1 MKKLTL
7 LFSMI
12 ILFAGFAAA
21 QDNGSVEQKLD
32 SLTQDIKA
40 LKKAVSA
47 VKFSGLM
54 FGDYFYN
61 AKANNG
67 ANQDLNG
74 FQFRRIYIT
83 TDYAINETF
92 SSRFR
97 LEADQSL
104 SSNTSGGKLGVMV
117 KDAWLKWGNI
127 FSGSDLIFGLSPTP
141 AFDVSEGAWGH
152 RYLEKTILDLNG
164 VVGSRDLGIDLKGKF
179 DNGGMVKYWLKIGNN
194 SGNAPE
200 TDKYKRFY
208 GLLEF
213 NPSPNLLVTV
223 YGDYAS
229 AANKRD
235 TALAT
240 FVNNSAFVGSFLVNY
255 RQKGS
260 FSIGVEGFI
269 KSQQNNYTTNTHSVA
284 LESQS
289 GNGISIWGFV
299 NLSEKVQ
306 VVARYDGYDPN
317 TANSNSASIS
327 DAKGLLLAG
336 LQFNPSKNTAITP
349 NIEIIHYQAKPSN
362 GGVSQDVIPRV
373 TFFWEF

>member
-7 LFSMI
+7 LFSI
-12 ILFAGFAAA
+12 LLFAVSLVNVQA
-21 QDNGSVEQKLD
+21 QN
-32 SLTQDIKA
+32 A
-40 LKKAVSA
+40 P
-47 VKFSGLM
+47 KFSGLM

-74 FQFRRIYIT
+74 FQYRRIYIT
-83 TDYAINETF
+83 TDYQVDETF
-92 SSRFR
+92 SARFR
-97 LEADQSL
+97 VESDQSAN
-104 SSNTSGGKLGVMV
+104 SNTSGGKLGVMV

-152 RYLEKTILDLNG
+152 RYLEKTILDFSG
-164 VVGSRDLGIDLKGKF
+164 IVSSRDLGVDLKGKF
-179 DNGGMVKYWLKIGNN
+179 DEGGMVKYWLKIGNN
-194 SGNAPE
+194 SSNGPE

-213 NPSPNLLVTV
+213 DPSPNLLVTV
-223 YGDYAS
+223 YGDYTS
-229 AANKRD
+229 AADKRD
-235 TALAT
+235 TALGSY
-240 FVNNSAFVGSFLVNY
+240 VGNSAFVGSFFVNY

-284 LESQS
+284 LASQS
-289 GNGISIWGFV
+289 GNGISVWAFA
-299 NLSEKVQ
+299 NLTEKIQ
-306 VVARYDGYDPN
+306 LVARYDGFDPN
-317 TANSNSASIS
+317 TANSNASSIS

-336 LQFNPSKNTAITP
+336 LQFSPSKHVNITP
-349 NIEIIHYQAKPSN
+349 NIEIIHYQAKPTN
-362 GGVSQDVIPRV
+362 GGVSQDVVPRM
-373 TFFWEF
+373 TFSWDF

>member
-7 LFSMI
+7 LFSML
-12 ILFAGFAAA
+12 LFAASLVNVQA
-21 QDNGSVEQKLD
+21 QNMP
-32 SLTQDIKA
+32 
-40 LKKAVSA
+40 
-47 VKFSGLM
+47 KFSGLM

-61 AKANNG
+61 QKANNG

-74 FQFRRIYIT
+74 FQYRRIYIT
-83 TDYAINETF
+83 ADYAIADNF

-97 LEADQSL
+97 LETDQSAN
-104 SSNTSGGKLGVMV
+104 SNTAGGKLGVMV
-117 KDAWLKWGNI
+117 KDAWLKWSNI
-127 FSGSDLIFGLSPTP
+127 FAGSDLIFGLSPTP
-141 AFDVSEGAWGH
+141 AFDVAEGAWGH

-164 VVGSRDLGIDLKGKF
+164 VVSSRDLGIDLKGKF
-179 DNGGMVKYWLKIGNN
+179 DDAGMVKYWLKIGNN

-213 NPSPNLLVTV
+213 DPSPNLLITV

-235 TALAT
+235 TALAS
-240 FVNNSAFVGSFLVNY
+240 FVSNGAFVGSFLLNY

-269 KSQQNNYTTNTHSVA
+269 KSQANNYTTNAHSVA
-284 LESQS
+284 LASQS
-289 GNGISIWGFV
+289 GNGISVWGFV
-299 NLSEKVQ
+299 NLSDKVQ
-306 VVARYDGYDPN
+306 LVARYDGYDPN
-317 TANSNSASIS
+317 TANSNAASIS

-349 NIEIIHYQAKPSN
+349 NIEIIHYQAKPTN